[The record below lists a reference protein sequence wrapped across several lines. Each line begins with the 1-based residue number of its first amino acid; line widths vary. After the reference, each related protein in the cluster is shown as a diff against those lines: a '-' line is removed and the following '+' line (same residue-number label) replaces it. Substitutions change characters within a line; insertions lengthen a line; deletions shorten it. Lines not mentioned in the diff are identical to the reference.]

1 MATIPLTFLSTVPGE
16 TKYAPVNKTQA
27 RTVLGHGPD
36 TERLLDE
43 AVATGGVQVA
53 NGLLLLSGHVA
64 PIARVRRIRSP
75 QISLLW
81 MAAWADGSHA
91 WQYDA
96 VSQATFASRWS
107 GTPAQFMAATTGPV
121 TAFQPTRSPV
131 DIKWNVAATTIPGR
145 LDEVAG
151 DGDARVAWARG
162 RLEAIRA
169 EERRIAEKRAA
180 AERAAAE
187 RAAARERWLLR
198 PISPDLTSFLERLR
212 TLTDEEI
219 RSLDTEIYSAYLLP
233 TPDRDARSG
242 VAGGRAAVV
251 RNAAAAFQADRA
263 LQSAHPQGVPRAV
276 AKYLRD
282 LASVFAVPESVRRAD
297 PRHGALED
305 LRDPWRRKVLHETSL
320 RDLRWW
326 HVALLVFLGAC
337 IAFPPLALVAAIV
350 VGIFALFLLSLALL
364 AWGLGG

>member
-1 MATIPLTFLSTVPGE
+1 M
-16 TKYAPVNKTQA
+16 
-27 RTVLGHGPD
+27 
-36 TERLLDE
+36 
-43 AVATGGVQVA
+43 
-53 NGLLLLSGHVA
+53 
-64 PIARVRRIRSP
+64 
-75 QISLLW
+75 
-81 MAAWADGSHA
+81 
-91 WQYDA
+91 
-96 VSQATFASRWS
+96 
-107 GTPAQFMAATTGPV
+107 
-121 TAFQPTRSPV
+121 
-131 DIKWNVAATTIPGR
+131 
-145 LDEVAG
+145 
-151 DGDARVAWARG
+151 
-162 RLEAIRA
+162 
-169 EERRIAEKRAA
+169 ERRGDDNPGP
-180 AERAAAE
+180 AE

-198 PISPDLTSFLERLR
+198 PISPDLTRSLERLG

-219 RSLDTEIYSAYLLP
+219 RSLDSEVHSAYLRS
-233 TPDRDARSG
+233 TPDRDAHSG
-242 VAGGRAAVV
+242 IAGGRAAAV
-251 RNAAAAFQADRA
+251 RNEAAAFQADRA

-282 LASVFAVPESVRRAD
+282 LASVFAVPESARRAD

>member
-1 MATIPLTFLSTVPGE
+1 MAPIPLTFLSTVPGE
-16 TKYAPVNKTQA
+16 TRYALVNKTQA

-53 NGLLLLSGHVA
+53 NGLFLLSGHA
-64 PIARVRRIRSP
+64 LA
-75 QISLLW
+75 
-81 MAAWADGSHA
+81 
-91 WQYDA
+91 
-96 VSQATFASRWS
+96 
-107 GTPAQFMAATTGPV
+107 
-121 TAFQPTRSPV
+121 
-131 DIKWNVAATTIPGR
+131 
-145 LDEVAG
+145 
-151 DGDARVAWARG
+151 
-162 RLEAIRA
+162 
-169 EERRIAEKRAA
+169 
-180 AERAAAE
+180 
-187 RAAARERWLLR
+187 
-198 PISPDLTSFLERLR
+198 
-212 TLTDEEI
+212 
-219 RSLDTEIYSAYLLP
+219 
-233 TPDRDARSG
+233 
-242 VAGGRAAVV
+242 
-251 RNAAAAFQADRA
+251 A
-263 LQSAHPQGVPRAV
+263 LQSARRRELPHPL

-350 VGIFALFLLSLALL
+350 VGIFALLVLSLALL